1 MDAICRK
8 AMAREADDRFG
19 SMREMD
25 QALEDYL
32 KRGGG
37 KKPGTAPP
45 SRDSGSSK
53 EPVTTHPTSRREIR
67 MPSRAATAPQR
78 IAVSPMEITS
88 PRTGMVLLRIE
99 AGEFMMGSPDSDKD
113 AEDRRETA
121 PPGPDHPT
129 VLPGEIRGDAGGIRG
144 GDGTES

>member
-1 MDAICRK
+1 
-8 AMAREADDRFG
+8 MAREAEDRFA
-19 SMREMD
+19 SMGELN

-32 KRGGG
+32 RRGGG
-37 KKPGTAPP
+37 KRSETAPP
-45 SRDSGSSK
+45 SRDSVAPRSQS
-53 EPVTTHPTSRREIR
+53 PPPHIPPEIR
-67 MPSRAATAPQR
+67 VPSRAATAPQR

-113 AEDRRETA
+113 AEDDEKPRTGCGSRDRFTW
-121 PPGPDHPT
+121 G
-129 VLPGEIRGDAGGIRG
+129 IRGDAGGIRG